1 MLKNLFIVFCTLLF
15 LAGCS
20 IKHQIN
26 FSAPYLIVIKTKDIA
41 MADSGFVKKADG
53 YKSIE
58 IFTLGKLTLHV
69 EIGNDACINGYCTDR
84 IDFNRRFFGYQYY
97 ANLLDDILDRSYI
110 YAGVGKI
117 ETQDGFLQKIKTK
130 NYDIIYRV
138 TDKTTYFKDRKN
150 HILIKLTRLQGET

>member
-1 MLKNLFIVFCTLLF
+1 MLKNLFIIFFTLFL

-20 IKHQIN
+20 IKHQIK
-26 FSAPYLIVIKTKDIA
+26 FSAPYKIVIKTKDIA
-41 MADSGFVKKADG
+41 IADSGFVKKADG

-84 IDFNRRFFGYQYY
+84 IDFNRRFFGYQHY
-97 ANLLDDILDRSYI
+97 ANLLDDILDKSQI
-110 YAGVGKI
+110 YGGVGKI
-117 ETQDGFLQKIKTK
+117 EMQGGFLQEIKTK

-138 TDKTTYFKDRKN
+138 TDKTIYFKDRMN
-150 HILIKLTRLQGET
+150 HILIKLKKLQ